1 MSLLDAIGPWPVS
14 YPRKEE
20 VSMGERNWYQ
30 RYRAARDYADAQ
42 EAAYERGEHVSNWRY
57 VKVHRPGE
65 PEPEKEM
72 LVGAAWVSW
81 AYEIAAE
88 DARSLVQV
96 SGSHYQSLVNECE
109 RLMKLY
115 REKASKQVTS

>member
-1 MSLLDAIGPWPVS
+1 MSLLDTTGPWPQS
-14 YPRKEE
+14 YPRSEE
-20 VSMGERNWYQ
+20 PSMGERNWYS
-30 RYRAARDYADAQ
+30 RYKVSRNYADEQAT
-42 EAAYERGEHVSNWRY
+42 AYEQGEEIANWRY
-57 VKVHRPGE
+57 VKVHKPGE
-65 PEPEKEM
+65 PEPERET
-72 LVGAAWVSW
+72 LTGAAWVSW

-96 SGSHYQSLVNECE
+96 SGSHYQPLVGECE